1 MGILIKCTTLAGSLE
16 SKTGFYNASNIGD
29 LFELGYSLYPTDPG
43 IGSSWAI
50 STEPYNSGAQLYA
63 WGASVSIPETT
74 EAVELNKSGTNTAA
88 IIAASLDGTAAYI
101 ASIYTQND
109 YTGYVLPSYEGALK
123 MEIGLVPFDPTIF
136 VPTYDGVSFWTSTEK
151 DATKAYYFTIRDG
164 LPWVFGFAPKTDLKA
179 VWPIIQYN
187 YQAS

>member
-1 MGILIKCTTLAGSLE
+1 MGILVKCTTLAGTLE

-29 LFELGYSLYPTDPG
+29 FFELGYSLYPTNPG

-74 EAVELNKSGTNTAA
+74 ESVELNKSGTNTAA

-109 YTGYVLPSYEGALK
+109 YTGYVLPSYEGAQK

-164 LPWVFGFAPKTDLKA
+164 LPWQFGFAPKTDLKA